1 MLIQI
6 VKAFFYSLF
15 CIWNN
20 LIFTQAQINNVRIN
34 EKQKSFDSIK
44 VMKNFSFAQTLR
56 VSKAKKI
63 ISTMLL
69 ALSKLFT
76 LSKEKDTKNVEGE
89 KFSLK
94 MLKSSN
100 KSLKING
107 I

>member
-1 MLIQI
+1 
-6 VKAFFYSLF
+6 
-15 CIWNN
+15 
-20 LIFTQAQINNVRIN
+20 
-34 EKQKSFDSIK
+34 
-44 VMKNFSFAQTLR
+44 
-56 VSKAKKI
+56 
-63 ISTMLL
+63 MLL